1 MRNSLDMSSNEM
13 GLPYEGNCCEK
24 IVPSYDSLA
33 FYAFNSSISA
43 SHKADTAS
51 LGIRQSPRGDRGY
64 RANFRAVGQTGAFE
78 LLIEETAEEGAQPM

>member
-51 LGIRQSPRGDRGY
+51 LGIRQSPRGDRATEPTLGPSGKQE
-64 RANFRAVGQTGAFE
+64 RLNC
-78 LLIEETAEEGAQPM
+78 